1 MLFSKYNLTKNH
13 GEFVHLNMLKWA
25 LRHVPEL
32 GDKTVNDD
40 EIVKSMDVGKGGV
53 DVTTVKD
60 NVTNNRH
67 VPYTDVQV
75 DGESEPVANI
85 TTDTIPRGNEQAT
98 VSRKIKL
105 DNNGTVLANTG
116 TDIINQDEFDTD
128 SEVNPMDAVGFG
140 HENKLNVDGQEANY
154 ITELNKYSYKD
165 GHAVKD
171 ETYKFQPYTAVTTD
185 DSNNLE
191 SKMEVNHNNDNNLTG
206 VTFPK
211 TGKSYSIRP
220 TTAIAD
226 GDGATEDKMV
236 VNHDINNNLTGVTF
250 PRTGKTFNVKS
261 STSVNLNDKS
271 EGPHKVKNIQI
282 EMDSTGHT
290 IENGDIA
297 GISFLGEDGTGF
309 PIIFPEKRTAV
320 RLIGVR
326 RKNDQAPTS
335 DLKLFRLDYVFGD
348 GNIDDGGQKLTAIKF
363 TKQND
368 LVPFFTLDVSGLN
381 LTLKSTSYSG
391 N

>member
-85 TTDTIPRGNEQAT
+85 TTDTIPRGTQQAP
-98 VSRKIKL
+98 VARKIEL
-105 DNNGTVLANTG
+105 DNSETVLANTG

-140 HENKLNVDGQEANY
+140 HEDKLNVDGQDANY

-191 SKMEVNHNNDNNLTG
+191 SKMEVNHNSDNNLTG

-211 TGKSYSIRP
+211 TGKSYGIRP

-226 GDGATEDKMV
+226 GNDGPTEDKMV
-236 VNHDINNNLTGVTF
+236 VNHDINYNLTGVTF
-250 PRTGKTFNVKS
+250 PRTGRTFNVKS
-261 STSVNLNDKS
+261 STSVKLSNKS
-271 EGPHKVKNIQI
+271 EGNHNVGSIQV
-282 EMDSTGHT
+282 EMDNTGHVPEDGNIT
-290 IENGDIA
+290 
-297 GISFLGEDGTGF
+297 GISFMGDDGSGF
-309 PIIFPEKRTAV
+309 PLIFPKQRTAAS
-320 RLIGVR
+320 LIGVR
-326 RKNDQAPTS
+326 RNTGQVTDYN
-335 DLKLFRLDYVFGD
+335 LYKLDFIFGD

-363 TKQND
+363 TKHHD
-368 LVPFFTLDVSGLN
+368 TVPFYVLDVSGLN
-381 LTLKSTSYSG
+381 LALKVESY
-391 N
+391 NN

>member
-32 GDKTVNDD
+32 GNKTVNDD

-85 TTDTIPRGNEQAT
+85 TTETIPRGTEQA
-98 VSRKIKL
+98 SAARKIEL
-105 DNNGTVLANTG
+105 DNSDTVLANTG
-116 TDIINQDEFDTD
+116 TDIISQDDFDTD

-140 HENKLNVDGQEANY
+140 HKDKLNVDGQDINY

-165 GHAVKD
+165 GHAVKG

-185 DSNNLE
+185 NSNNLE
-191 SKMEVNHNNDNNLTG
+191 SKMEVNHNSDNNLTG

-211 TGKSYSIRP
+211 TGKSYSVRP

-226 GDGATEDKMV
+226 GKDGPTEDKMV
-236 VNHDINNNLTGVTF
+236 VNHDINYNLTGVTF
-250 PRTGKTFNVKS
+250 PRTGKTFNVKP
-261 STSVNLNDKS
+261 STSVKLNDKS
-271 EGPHKVKNIQI
+271 AGNHNINNINI
-282 EMDSTGHT
+282 EMDSTGHMSET
-290 IENGDIA
+290 GNITS
-297 GISFLGEDGTGF
+297 ISFMGDDGSGF
-309 PIIFPEKRTAV
+309 PLIFPERRTAA

-326 RKNDQAPTS
+326 RNTGQTQLD
-335 DLKLFRLDYVFGD
+335 DLKLFRIEFVFGD
-348 GNIDDGGQKLTAIKF
+348 GATKDGGQKLTAIRF

-368 LVPFFTLDVSGLN
+368 LASFFEIDVSGLN
-381 LTLKSTSYSG
+381 LTLKSIS